1 MKKLSKLKSLLYG
14 TGTILIGNLIVR
26 DDWEPVLIAA
36 GIFLI
41 GGFIVKPLM
50 NFMTNNKKN
59 EYY

>member
-41 GGFIVKPLM
+41 GGFIIKPLVT
-50 NFMTNNKKN
+50 FMTNNKKN